1 MTVTSTRTVNRGRL
15 ARELVSAVEGEA
27 RFDDGSRALYAND
40 ASIYRQVPLGV
51 VLPRHADDVVAALE
65 VCRRHG
71 VPIVARGCGTGLAGQ
86 SVNAGVMFD
95 FSKYMHRLL
104 DLDPKARTAR
114 VQPGLICDDLRAAAG
129 EHGLTF
135 AVDPATHDR
144 CTLGGMIGNNSCGT
158 HSVMGGKTVDNVL
171 SMDVITYDGTRMTV
185 GATDDEQYARVLATG
200 GRPAEIYQRLREL
213 RDRHAELIRSRFP
226 DVPRRVSG
234 YNLDDLLPEKGF
246 NLARALVGTECTCV
260 LVLEATVRLLP
271 DPPHHTLLVVGFP
284 DAATAADH
292 VPELAR
298 QRGDRVG
305 VFRRWGAGQHRQ
317 TRPAHPRNGR
327 VARRRRLAARRVRR
341 RHRGA
346 G

>member
-1 MTVTSTRTVNRGRL
+1 MTSAPTVNRGRL
-15 ARELVSAVEGEA
+15 ARELAGAVEGEA

-65 VCRRHG
+65 ICRRHG

-86 SVNAGVMFD
+86 TVNAGVMVD
-95 FSKYMHRLL
+95 FSKYMHRLV
-104 DLDPKARTAR
+104 DLDPEARTAR
-114 VQPGLICDDLRAAAG
+114 VQPGLICDDLRGAAG

-135 AVDPATHDR
+135 TVDPATHDR

-185 GATDDEQYARVLATG
+185 GPTDDDEYALALATG
-200 GRPAEIYQRLREL
+200 GRRAEIYRRLREL
-213 RDRHAELIRSRFP
+213 RDQYARSIRDRFP

-246 NLARALVGTECTCV
+246 NLARALVGT
-260 LVLEATVRLLP
+260 
-271 DPPHHTLLVVGFP
+271 
-284 DAATAADH
+284 
-292 VPELAR
+292 
-298 QRGDRVG
+298 
-305 VFRRWGAGQHRQ
+305 
-317 TRPAHPRNGR
+317 
-327 VARRRRLAARRVRR
+327 
-341 RHRGA
+341 
-346 G
+346 